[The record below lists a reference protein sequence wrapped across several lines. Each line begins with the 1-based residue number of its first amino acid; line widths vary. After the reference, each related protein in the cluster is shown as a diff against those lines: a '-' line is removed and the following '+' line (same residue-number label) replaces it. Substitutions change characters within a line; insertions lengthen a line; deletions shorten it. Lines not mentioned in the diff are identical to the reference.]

1 MLEPNLVCSFH
12 THTRTNSELSVC
24 EINYRCG
31 SGGRP
36 VICRCHYQF
45 DYPEPEPIGTPTRT
59 FKEACEEEEEAFL
72 KGTGST
78 VTSGFFSTPTPSNGS

>member
-1 MLEPNLVCSFH
+1 MSRFFS
-12 THTRTNSELSVC
+12 T
-24 EINYRCG
+24 
-31 SGGRP
+31 
-36 VICRCHYQF
+36 